1 MGDIHVTYKVF
12 YSRLLA
18 ISVCK
23 VQYIMNID
31 LSFESRM
38 YTVKR
43 EILAQ
48 TYFSALR
55 AGDLLAQTYFSG
67 ALPIFK

>member
-1 MGDIHVTYKVF
+1 
-12 YSRLLA
+12 
-18 ISVCK
+18 
-23 VQYIMNID
+23 MNIMVMTD
-31 LSFESRM
+31 YIVVENMNFAL

-55 AGDLLAQTYFSG
+55 AGDLLAQTYFS
-67 ALPIFK
+67 ALSVFK